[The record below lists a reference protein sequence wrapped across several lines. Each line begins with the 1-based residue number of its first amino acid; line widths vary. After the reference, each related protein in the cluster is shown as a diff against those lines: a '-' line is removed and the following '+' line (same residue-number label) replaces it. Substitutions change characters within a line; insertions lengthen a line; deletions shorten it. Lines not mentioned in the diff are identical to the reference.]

1 MIRQMTCG
9 ESGGDLHM
17 KIGLRNGLWVILG
30 VAVLVGVFRYLYHPN
45 EIPLEYIGFIDTDDD
60 DDMDY

>member
-1 MIRQMTCG
+1 
-9 ESGGDLHM
+9 M

-30 VAVLVGVFRYLYHPN
+30 VAVFVGVFRYLYHPN